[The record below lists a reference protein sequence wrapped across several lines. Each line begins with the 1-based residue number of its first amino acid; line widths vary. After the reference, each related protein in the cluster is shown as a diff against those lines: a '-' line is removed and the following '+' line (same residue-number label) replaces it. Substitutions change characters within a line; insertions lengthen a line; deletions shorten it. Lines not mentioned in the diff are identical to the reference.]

1 MMALLSN
8 GRPDDEQLVQ
18 YLLGTLPEADA
29 ERVDELS
36 IADDEVAWRL
46 RAVEN
51 DLVDAYVLGQLSGST
66 LEHFTSSYLASPV
79 RRQRVELAKGLQSP
93 QFRTVVAARP
103 DVGRHALPQWALAAA
118 MLIAVVGAGY
128 FALENQRL
136 RDEVSQAEA
145 ARAAVEQKAD
155 GLQSELER
163 QRSTAAAA
171 RDELARLRESVPAV
185 RVPSLRALLLLPLR
199 RGAGEVPTVRVP
211 RGVSQVPLRLR
222 LETDDFSQYE
232 AALRDPGSGQIAW
245 RSGRLAAGADGSDRH
260 VAVNVPVAPL
270 RSANYTLE
278 LTGFG
283 QGDTPAFVNSYAFRV
298 VLE

>member
-1 MMALLSN
+1 MMALSP

-66 LEHFTSSYLASPV
+66 LEHFTSSYLESPV
-79 RRQRVELAKGLQSP
+79 RRQRVELAMGLQTP
-93 QFRTVVAARP
+93 QVRRMVARP
-103 DVGRHALPQWALAAA
+103 GAGRHALPPWALAAA
-118 MLIAVVGAGY
+118 MLVALVGAGY

-145 ARAAVEQKAD
+145 ARASVEQRVG
-155 GLQSELER
+155 GLQTELER
-163 QRSTAAAA
+163 ERSTVAAAQ
-171 RDELARLRESVPAV
+171 DELARLRESVPAV

-199 RGAGEVPTVRVP
+199 RGAGAVPTVRVP
-211 RGVSQVPLRLR
+211 RGAGQVPLHLR
-222 LETDDFSQYE
+222 LETDDFPWYE
-232 AALRDPGSGQIAW
+232 ASLRDPASGNSAW
-245 RSGRLAAGADGSDRH
+245 RSGRLAAGTDGGDRH
-260 VAVNVPVAPL
+260 VAVHVPAALL

-278 LTGFG
+278 LTGFD